1 MTGAGPLG
9 CAPAEL
15 ARSGTSNGRCSAE
28 LQRAASLYDPQLL
41 QMINALNKKIG
52 RNVFIAANTNQMQED
67 FLSTP
72 RRYGN
77 YRDFSL
83 SNYLLFV
90 EKKGVLTIIYFCYRI
105 YNVEG
110 CLLRTRAVQWDRFV
124 YSTIEFVSEP
134 RAIRVL
140 GCVSSD

>member
-1 MTGAGPLG
+1 MGRVLVTGAGPLG

-41 QMINALNKKIG
+41 QMINELNKKIG

-77 YRDFSL
+77 YH
-83 SNYLLFV
+83 
-90 EKKGVLTIIYFCYRI
+90 
-105 YNVEG
+105 
-110 CLLRTRAVQWDRFV
+110 
-124 YSTIEFVSEP
+124 
-134 RAIRVL
+134 
-140 GCVSSD
+140 

>member
-41 QMINALNKKIG
+41 QMINELNKKIG

-77 YRDFSL
+77 YH
-83 SNYLLFV
+83 
-90 EKKGVLTIIYFCYRI
+90 
-105 YNVEG
+105 
-110 CLLRTRAVQWDRFV
+110 
-124 YSTIEFVSEP
+124 
-134 RAIRVL
+134 
-140 GCVSSD
+140 